1 MASTLRTTSTDDI
14 QLSTLANDDYNFM
27 RSELL
32 LVRDSVEGRTAIVNS
47 PQVETYVPDPT
58 NIQGEAYRTKTP
70 EERRRYDNYVNGA
83 EYDNYPSSTLTS
95 WLGLM
100 DIMGLEDDAVMLSG
114 RVAHLVDD
122 FDGDGTSI
130 LESMEA
136 TASNIFQ
143 AKYHILLSQY
153 GYEFGDFPEQDLT
166 LDEARALG
174 IKSSVKEYQREN
186 LIDWE
191 FSKVNGVKQLTF
203 ARLVEKVTLRDE
215 DMIQSE
221 TYNNYITLALDEN
234 NDYYQ
239 QIQYGTEGNQKS
251 ERVYPLANGSRL
263 NFIPLTI
270 IIDQPEIKGKLPRS
284 LGELHSICRKAIS
297 RMQTS
302 ASLNRALGVIVPT
315 PFTSGWKQQDI
326 ALFKELNGR
335 DHVVFGSGQS
345 NQLPDG
351 VTVDVVS
358 LASADNALFRKMD
371 DNAKEA
377 RALGARF
384 ETEDSTQKTATEI
397 RARNA
402 REESILHNVAS
413 SIEIGYAQAI
423 RYCALFEGDENAEIE
438 INLNKDFSNSKLTV
452 EERKAIEGNV
462 LSGLMTRDEGR
473 KEMRLGGIPLD
484 EDEEV
489 FGFGDSVGNVQS
501 VTE

>member
-1 MASTLRTTSTDDI
+1 MASNLRTTSTDDI

-32 LVRDSVEGRTAIVNS
+32 LVRESVEGRTAIVNS
-47 PQVETYVPDPT
+47 SQVEEYVPDPT

-83 EYDNYPSSTLTS
+83 EYDNYPSTTLTA

-100 DIMGLEDDAVMLSG
+100 DLMGLEEDSVILSG
-114 RVAHLVDD
+114 RIAHLVED

-130 LESMEA
+130 FESMET

-143 AKYHILLSQY
+143 SKYHILLSQY
-153 GYEFGDFPEQDLT
+153 GYEFGDLPDQDMT
-166 LDEARALG
+166 LEESRSLG

-221 TYNNYITLALDEN
+221 TYNNYVTLALDEN
-234 NDYYQ
+234 NEYYQ
-239 QIQYGTEGNQKS
+239 QIQYGTEGSEKS
-251 ERVYPLANGSRL
+251 DRVYPLANGARL

-270 IIDQPEIKGKLPRS
+270 IVDQPEIKGKLPRA
-284 LGELHSICRKAIS
+284 LGELHPICRKAIS

-315 PFTSGWKQQDI
+315 PFTSGWKQQD
-326 ALFKELNGR
+326 AQLFKELNGR
-335 DHVVFGSGQS
+335 DNVVFGSGQS
-345 NQLPDG
+345 NQLPEG

-358 LASADNALFRKMD
+358 LASSDNALFQKLD

-384 ETEDSTQKTATEI
+384 ETEDSTEKTATEI
-397 RARNA
+397 RARND
-402 REESILHNVAS
+402 REEAILHNVAS
-413 SIEIGYAQAI
+413 SIENGYAQAI
-423 RYCALFEGDENAEIE
+423 MYCALFEGDDSAQIE

-462 LSGLMTRDEGR
+462 LSGLITRDEGR

-489 FGFGDSVGNVQS
+489 FGFSDSVASDEPVA
-501 VTE
+501 